1 MQDFVKP
8 YIDKIEAFAKSK
20 KEPIGLLVI
29 GGLAMDFYG
38 MPRHTIDI
46 DAEIKCSSKIYFE
59 LIDYLRKENIS
70 FNIGEN
76 ISSWGVIP
84 LPADYTERAQSVY
97 QSDYLTIKILDP
109 VDFVFSKLLRG
120 TEEDFSD
127 ATAVVR
133 KYNITRDS
141 IVERQ
146 KLVQFPKD
154 PETLFFNKKFKHL
167 LELIG

>member
-1 MQDFVKP
+1 M
-8 YIDKIEAFAKSK
+8 
-20 KEPIGLLVI
+20 
-29 GGLAMDFYG
+29 
-38 MPRHTIDI
+38 
-46 DAEIKCSSKIYFE
+46 YFE
-59 LIDYLRKENIS
+59 LIEYLRKENIS

-84 LPADYTERAQSVY
+84 LPANYTERSQTVY

-120 TEEDFSD
+120 TEEDFND
-127 ATAVVR
+127 AIAVVR

-141 IVERQ
+141 LVEWER
-146 KLVQFPKD
+146 LIQFPKD
-154 PETLFFNKKFKHL
+154 PETLFFKKKFKHL

>member
-20 KEPIGLLVI
+20 KEPIRLLVI
-29 GGLAMDFYG
+29 GGLAMNYYG

-70 FNIGEN
+70 SNIGEN
-76 ISSWGVIP
+76 ISRWGVIP
-84 LPADYTERAQSVY
+84 LPADYMERAQTVY
-97 QSDYLTIKILDP
+97 QSDYLTIKIPDP

-127 ATAVVR
+127 ATAVIQ

-141 IVERQ
+141 LVERE

-154 PETLFFNKKFKHL
+154 PETLFFKKKFQHL
-167 LELIG
+167 LELTD